1 MRGLWANIKKPVF
14 VLAPMANVTD
24 AAFRRVIA
32 KYGKPDVMWTEFVS
46 ADGLVYSEQSRKRL
60 LIDLLYHESERPIIA
75 QLFGSDPKKMQE
87 ATQLVH
93 ELGFDGV
100 DLNMGCPDKAVVG
113 QGAGAALIKTPLLAQ
128 QIINAC
134 KKAVVNFPV
143 SVKTR
148 IGYDSADDL
157 TDWIRAIL
165 DVEPDVLTVHLRTKK
180 ELSLVPAH
188 WTSDIV
194 GNFDMS
200 VIRCIG
206 VIHSQAKVNLSY
218 PAIDSITFYSIIF
231 QERF

>member
-1 MRGLWANIKKPVF
+1 ML
-14 VLAPMANVTD
+14 
-24 AAFRRVIA
+24 
-32 KYGKPDVMWTEFVS
+32 
-46 ADGLVYSEQSRKRL
+46 
-60 LIDLLYHESERPIIA
+60 
-75 QLFGSDPKKMQE
+75 
-87 ATQLVH
+87 
-93 ELGFDGV
+93 
-100 DLNMGCPDKAVVG
+100 
-113 QGAGAALIKTPLLAQ
+113 

>member
-128 QIINAC
+128 QVRFCLSSVLAFVKQRC
-134 KKAVVNFPV
+134 VVDICF
-143 SVKTR
+143 R
-148 IGYDSADDL
+148 L
-157 TDWIRAIL
+157 LMRARKL
-165 DVEPDVLTVHLRTKK
+165 
-180 ELSLVPAH
+180 LS
-188 WTSDIV
+188 TSP
-194 GNFDMS
+194 S
-200 VIRCIG
+200 
-206 VIHSQAKVNLSY
+206 
-218 PAIDSITFYSIIF
+218 P
-231 QERF
+231 